1 MEIKGKI
8 IIYIFFFT
16 KLGYLKPRQKD
27 TKKCKIEKKVVI
39 SKNKYSII

>member
-27 TKKCKIEKKVVI
+27 TKKCKIEKKSSDFKEQI
-39 SKNKYSII
+39 